1 MEFIKNYHL
10 ISEKVPSFREKDLK
24 LIMSI
29 SYYIDYNERY
39 DEVSFLEVGYILES
53 KAESKRYKLLL
64 KFNEVNSLNLSG
76 FGGAFN
82 QIMGFKIT
90 DMRDHSWENDQRFYI
105 HDYENDIMKFYCS
118 SIEVL
123 SIDEL

>member
-10 ISEKVPSFREKDLK
+10 ISGKLPSFGEKDLK
-24 LIMSI
+24 LVVSV
-29 SYYIDYNERY
+29 SYYIGYNEHY

-53 KAESKRYKLLL
+53 NIESNRYKLLL
-64 KFNEVNSLNLSG
+64 KFNEVNSLSLSG

-82 QIMGFKIT
+82 QMMGFKIK
-90 DMRDHSWENDQRFYI
+90 DMRDHSWENDQRYYV
-105 HDYENDIMKFYCS
+105 HDYENDIMKFYCKS
-118 SIEVL
+118 VEVL